1 MEKQESYAAVWD
13 DCLQVIKQVIEPQ
26 QFSTWFEPIRP
37 VSLEGSVLTIAVPS
51 DFFREYIE
59 EAYLDVLKMTLKRVI
74 GAGAKLVYNI
84 RPVKVR
90 TINVPGQEVLTP
102 VNPSVMVAS
111 TPSDKPS
118 PFVYPGIHKVK
129 IDPRLNP
136 SYCFANLVEGE
147 CNKLGIS
154 AGINITAAPG
164 KTAFLFLFSED
175 QVLARLTLL
184 KPLVSPSRRNIRI
197 LSCFTL
203 RATNSRTN
211 TSRRLRYS
219 TRLPISLP
227 IT

>member
-136 SYCFANLVEGE
+136 SYCFANMVEGE
-147 CNKLGIS
+147 
-154 AGINITAAPG
+154 
-164 KTAFLFLFSED
+164 
-175 QVLARLTLL
+175 
-184 KPLVSPSRRNIRI
+184 
-197 LSCFTL
+197 
-203 RATNSRTN
+203 
-211 TSRRLRYS
+211 
-219 TRLPISLP
+219 
-227 IT
+227 

>member
-111 TPSDKPS
+111 TP
-118 PFVYPGIHKVK
+118 
-129 IDPRLNP
+129 
-136 SYCFANLVEGE
+136 
-147 CNKLGIS
+147 
-154 AGINITAAPG
+154 
-164 KTAFLFLFSED
+164 
-175 QVLARLTLL
+175 
-184 KPLVSPSRRNIRI
+184 
-197 LSCFTL
+197 
-203 RATNSRTN
+203 
-211 TSRRLRYS
+211 
-219 TRLPISLP
+219 
-227 IT
+227 